1 MVGSSSESNKVG
13 ENLTGSQAL
22 LCLLSRPF
30 VVSKWSKASAG
41 EKQTLRWVKQRASPG
56 NLILLVR
63 QVLLNGELVGVG
75 GWWYCTLE
83 VTGVEFWTSQTH
95 FRIGSM
101 LLLLLG
107 YGKLLSEGISFLPLT
122 WFFSS
127 NRASPPSGIML
138 EESDIICVAVLSG
151 FLTDGGNCR
160 WKTYH
165 RRRLPVTMR
174 I

>member
-1 MVGSSSESNKVG
+1 MVGSSSEGNKVG

-30 VVSKWSKASAG
+30 VVSKWSEASAG

-56 NLILLVR
+56 NFILLVR
-63 QVLLNGELVGVG
+63 HVLLNGELVGVG
-75 GWWYCTLE
+75 GRCCTLE

-95 FRIGSM
+95 FRIGSV

-107 YGKLLSEGISFLPLT
+107 YGKLLSEGISFLPLK
-122 WFFSS
+122 WFFPS
-127 NRASPPSGIML
+127 NPASPPSGML

-151 FLTDGGNCR
+151 LLTDGGNCR